1 MPSAQMKFDGSESV
15 NEMIDGN
22 KVMVFSKSYCPFCIK
37 AKNLLK
43 EGNVDFSLIEL
54 D

>member
-1 MPSAQMKFDGSESV
+1 MKVDGSESV
-15 NEMIDGN
+15 KEMIDGN
-22 KVMVFSKSYCPFCIK
+22 KVMVFSKSYCPFCTK

-43 EGNVDFSLIEL
+43 NGDVDFTVIEL